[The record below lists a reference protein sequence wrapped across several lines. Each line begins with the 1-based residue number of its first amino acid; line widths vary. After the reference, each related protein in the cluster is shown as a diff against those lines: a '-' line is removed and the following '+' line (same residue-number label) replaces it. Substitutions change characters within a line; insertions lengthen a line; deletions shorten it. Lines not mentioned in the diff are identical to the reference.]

1 MSRVYDQTCGR
12 AARFLSASD
21 LNNLTASAV
30 RGYDNELSS
39 FALAVAD
46 NDQRQIKYWKERI
59 LRSESA
65 MLCAVVRSTT
75 WKAGSPLIALADLK
89 AQAKA
94 TDFFQPVNEP
104 IHELIVEGRHV
115 LRFGSKRRAMQTIC
129 ADLLDVQLPTY
140 EFDYL
145 VRGRGQT
152 APLSD

>member
-1 MSRVYDQTCGR
+1 VSRVYDQTCGR

-75 WKAGSPLIALADLK
+75 WKGAVANVVGIRRGAISGNMSVS
-89 AQAKA
+89 AQAA
-94 TDFFQPVNEP
+94 RS
-104 IHELIVEGRHV
+104 IG
-115 LRFGSKRRAMQTIC
+115 
-129 ADLLDVQLPTY
+129 
-140 EFDYL
+140 
-145 VRGRGQT
+145 
-152 APLSD
+152 